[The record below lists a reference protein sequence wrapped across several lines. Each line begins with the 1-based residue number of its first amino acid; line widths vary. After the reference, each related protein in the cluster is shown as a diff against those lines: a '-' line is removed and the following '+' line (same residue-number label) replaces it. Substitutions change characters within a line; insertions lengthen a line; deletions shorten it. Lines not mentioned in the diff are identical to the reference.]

1 MNHSTNASSNE
12 RASALALGMKFAKTA
27 SFLCAMKLIFMTTQM
42 YTDAEVGR
50 PMASRLPVLLKM
62 QPICEWAETPGRY
75 RTVCPNRAALIR
87 CLTPGIR
94 SLQTGSRRLGFVA
107 TLLRSPGDCSGGVVV
122 TTAA

>member
-42 YTDAEVGR
+42 HTDAEVGR

-62 QPICEWAETPGRY
+62 QPMCEWADTPAATGQS
-75 RTVCPNRAALIR
+75 CPNRAAPNPLFDAR
-87 CLTPGIR
+87 HTL
-94 SLQTGSRRLGFVA
+94 A
-107 TLLRSPGDCSGGVVV
+107 TDRQ
-122 TTAA
+122 